1 MTTAAA
7 IQSKIKAG
15 LTLCGQDYYGILEWV
30 GAGHQW
36 KAAERNEE
44 WLLEHGRLPHDSR
57 GYREVEPE
65 VFIKR

>member
-7 IQSKIKAG
+7 IQGKIKAG
-15 LTLCGQDYYGILEWV
+15 LTLCGLGGQEGMAWIGTRNEWRL
-30 GAGHQW
+30 
-36 KAAERNEE
+36 AERYEE

-57 GYREVEPE
+57 GYKEVEPE

>member
-15 LTLCGQDYYGILEWV
+15 LVMGSTEGALSWIGTQNEWRV
-30 GAGHQW
+30 
-36 KAAERNEE
+36 AERYEN